1 MRFLSF
7 KITIPIILFSLLA
20 FNRVHA
26 QTLQPAPVLLLQAD
40 HSVTTDANG
49 MATIWADGT
58 TNHNDALQADPNLA
72 PTLVTNVVN
81 GKPVLRFDGVNDYLD
96 VAPSDTLDLTADVS
110 TFFVVRFA
118 DFATY
123 RSVWSKTSVNQ
134 PAPLDYYLLPGS
146 GTVSLWRGD
155 GTGPNGKNLQSSRPV
170 KPNTWVVLGYVITNG
185 TATLYLNG
193 QSIGSADMTT
203 TTGDA
208 GLPLR
213 IGSREDFVTRFKGD
227 MAELVIY
234 NVALSGDAL
243 INQVNTLKTKYGILN
258 DPPTVSLTAPSAGSM
273 QTPTNFTLNATAADT
288 DGKVVK
294 VEFFANGSLLATAVA
309 PPYSL
314 PVSVSSAGSITFTV
328 RATDDKDGSTTSA
341 PVTVAF
347 TGGGASS
354 YTAPSSLKLWL
365 KADAGVTAGADGS
378 VTQWSDQSGNAND
391 ALMGDLGDTTT
402 PVLVPSAINGNPAVR
417 FDGVDDYLS
426 VASSDSIAIA
436 GDLTSFFVVR
446 FDDAATYRAVWSKT
460 SGNAPAPTDYYILP
474 GSAIPRF
481 YRGSGLQSLGSVDGS
496 GAVPLNSP
504 TMLGFGQQG
513 TRVTH
518 FLDGR
523 FFGSGEIAATVA
535 DAGTPLLIGTRGDQ
549 FTRMKG
555 DISEILIFDASLDDA
570 GRTDLIKYLGG
581 KYAIAAL
588 QPKNNAPTV
597 KLTAPAEGLQVV
609 VPGTVSISADASDA
623 GGAISRVEFYA
634 NGALI
639 SPATNAPYT
648 ATLSAAAAADIT
660 LTAVAVDNFGLTT
673 TSAPVHIKA
682 TATAPLPIPADGLE
696 LWLRADKGVT
706 ANGGVISKW
715 DDSSGNFNSAIANAD
730 FGTAPALIPN
740 VLNGQ
745 PVVRF
750 DGVRDE
756 LVVNSSPSIAITG
769 DITTFFV
776 VRFEDFATFRA
787 VWAKTAGNQPR
798 PSDFYVLPSSGI
810 PNVYRGGSGGIGNV
824 QAEGPVPANT
834 PVIIGWDMVG
844 PTITHYLDNVPNGSA
859 DITVTPTD
867 GGDPLLIGT
876 RGDQFTRMMGDIA
889 EIVIYNRGLTESERN
904 QIHDYL
910 RKKYGLGGTAGPSL
924 TVTRGANNTVIIS
937 WPASATGFVLE
948 SSDKVDTGYALV
960 VQPVVPSGD
969 QNTVTVPIT
978 GSAQFFRLKNP
989 GAP

>member
-1 MRFLSF
+1 MRVNPF
-7 KITIPIILFSLLA
+7 KSPVSLLLYGLLA
-20 FNRVHA
+20 LNPIQGRA
-26 QTLQPAPVLLLQAD
+26 QAPAPVLLLQAD
-40 HSVTTDANG
+40 HSVTADQDGA
-49 MATIWADGT
+49 ATVWADGT
-58 TNHNDALQADPNLA
+58 ANHNDALQPDPNLA
-72 PTLVTNVVN
+72 PKLVTNVVN

-96 VAPSDTLDLTADVS
+96 VASSDTLDLTVDVS

-155 GTGPNGKNLQSSRPV
+155 GTPPAGKNLQSSRPV
-170 KPNTWVVLGYVITNG
+170 KANTWVVLGYVITNG

-193 QSIGSADMTT
+193 QPIGSSDLTT
-203 TTGDA
+203 TAGDA

-234 NVALSGDAL
+234 DVALNGDEIL
-243 INQVNTLKTKYGILN
+243 NQVNVLKTKYGILN
-258 DPPTVSLTAPSAGSM
+258 DPPTVSLSSPLAGSM
-273 QTPTNFTLNATAADT
+273 QTPTNFTINATAADT

-294 VEFFANGSLLATAVA
+294 VDFFANGSLLASAVA

-314 PVSVSSAGSITFTV
+314 PVSVTSAGSVTFTA
-328 RATDDKDGSTTSA
+328 RATDDKDASATSTPIT
-341 PVTVAF
+341 VTF
-347 TGGGASS
+347 TGGVAAS

-365 KADAGVTAGADGS
+365 KADAGVTAGDDGS

-391 ALMGDLGDTTT
+391 ALMGDLGETTT
-402 PVLVPSAINGNPAVR
+402 PILVPSAINGKPAVR

-426 VASSDSIAIA
+426 VFSSDSIAIA

-446 FDDAATYRAVWSKT
+446 FDDAAGYRAVWSKT
-460 SGNAPAPTDYYILP
+460 SGNVPAPTDYYIVP
-474 GSAIPRF
+474 GTAVPRF
-481 YRGSGLQSLGSVDGS
+481 YRGSGAQSLGSVDGA
-496 GAVPLNSP
+496 GAAPINNP
-504 TMLGFGQQG
+504 TMLGFGQEG
-513 TRVTH
+513 THVTH

-523 FFGSGEIAATVA
+523 AFGSGEITATVA
-535 DAGTPLLIGTRGDQ
+535 DAATPLLIGTREDQ

-555 DISEILIFDASLDDA
+555 DIAEILIFDAALDDA
-570 GRTDLIKYLGG
+570 GRTDLINYLGS
-581 KYAIAAL
+581 KYTIATL
-588 QPKNNAPTV
+588 LPKNNAPTV

-609 VPGTVSISADASDA
+609 VPGTVSITADASDA
-623 GGAISRVEFYA
+623 GGALTRVEFYA

-639 SPATNAPYT
+639 SSSSNAPYA

-660 LTAVAVDNFGLTT
+660 LTAVAFDNFGVTV

-696 LWLRADKGVT
+696 FWLRADKGVT
-706 ANGGVISKW
+706 ADGGVVSKW
-715 DDSSGNFNSAIANAD
+715 DDSSGNFNTAIANGD
-730 FGTAPALIPN
+730 FGTAPTLVPN

-769 DITTFFV
+769 DISTFFV
-776 VRFEDFATFRA
+776 VRFENFDTFRA
-787 VWAKTAGNQPR
+787 VWTKTAGNQPR
-798 PSDFYVLPSSGI
+798 PSDYYTVPSSGV
-810 PNVYRGGSGGIGNV
+810 PNLYRGGAGGIGSF
-824 QAEGPVPANT
+824 QGDGPVPLNT
-834 PVIIGWDMVG
+834 PSIVGWDMVG
-844 PTITHYLDNVPNGSA
+844 STVTHYIDNQPNGSG
-859 DITVTPTD
+859 DINVTPTD
-867 GGDPLLIGT
+867 AGDPLLIGT

-889 EIVIYNRGLTESERN
+889 EIVIYNRGLSEEERN

-910 RKKYGLGGTAGPSL
+910 RKKYGLGGTAGPGLSI
-924 TVTRGANNTVIIS
+924 VAGSNNTVVIS
-937 WPASATGFVLE
+937 WPLAAVGFLLE
-948 SSDKVDTGYALV
+948 SSAVAGSGYVAA
-960 VQPVVPSGD
+960 VQPVVPNGND
-969 QNTVTVPIT
+969 NTVTVPIT
-978 GSAQFFRLKNP
+978 GAAQFFRLKNP
-989 GAP
+989 GVP